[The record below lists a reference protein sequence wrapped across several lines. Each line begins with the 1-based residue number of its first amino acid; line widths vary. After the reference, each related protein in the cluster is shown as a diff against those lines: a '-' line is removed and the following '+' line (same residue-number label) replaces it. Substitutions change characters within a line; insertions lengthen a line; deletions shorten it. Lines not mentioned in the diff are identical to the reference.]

1 VLDPPL
7 TSNTDINLLAS
18 LRKQIEA
25 LSPVLPDKAVVTVGQ
40 YTLETLIDS
49 PKLSEADMYTLLR
62 VIHKKD
68 LQHKTIQIDPKYC
81 LMADTLYE
89 PHYWFDM
96 EEYYDKV
103 DVDSEL
109 EHLIYGYHNQ
119 VLTLSNISEGA
130 CSGILPE
137 IHRFLAQ
144 KEKSTIGVALFP
156 SMNHSS
162 DALYNAF
169 SAVGRILIDNST
181 PLVLIDQ
188 GLMEDYNGVHRI
200 GDVLQDTAIIDYFID
215 MLLDKENI
223 IRELDRLSRSY
234 GVNIYSPLLATGC
247 SLDIYGSFR
256 NILEITLEQP
266 LMDFELTSA
275 KMVYVLV
282 RAPLSY
288 QEDFQKGQLE
298 FEVTQWL
305 QESIGVDIPQ
315 ICEPLFVDEYGD
327 RVDVIILVGG
337 YDTKKKFNEVYQR
350 IERFSKMNVDQNL
363 VDEEEWNKI
372 KKKMLNGF

>member
-1 VLDPPL
+1 VLNPPL
-7 TSNTDINLLAS
+7 SSNTEDNLFTS

-25 LSPVLPDKAVVTVGQ
+25 ISPILPDKAVVTIGQ
-40 YTLETLIDS
+40 YTLETLMDS
-49 PKLSEADMYTLLR
+49 PKLSEEDVYTLIR

-68 LQHKTIQIDPKYC
+68 LQHKTVDIDPKKNIV
-81 LMADTLYE
+81 ADTLYE

-103 DVDSEL
+103 DLDQLL
-109 EHLIYGYHNQ
+109 ERLIYGYHKEIM
-119 VLTLSNISEGA
+119 TLSNISEGA
-130 CSGILPE
+130 SSGLLPKV
-137 IHRFLAQ
+137 HKFLA
-144 KEKSTIGVALFP
+144 KREKSTLGIAIFP
-156 SMNHSS
+156 SMSHSS

-169 SAVGRILIDNST
+169 SAVGKILIDNST

-188 GLMEDYNGVHRI
+188 GMMEHFNGVHRK
-200 GDVLQDTAIIDYFID
+200 GDVLEGKMTIDYIVD

-234 GVNIYSPLLATGC
+234 GVNIYSPLMATGC
-247 SLDIYGSFR
+247 SLDIYDSFR

-266 LMDFELTSA
+266 LMEFDLTTA
-275 KMVYVLV
+275 TMVYVLV

-288 QEDFQKGQLE
+288 QEDFQKGRLE

-305 QESIGVDIPQ
+305 QERIGIDIPQ

-337 YDTKKKFNEVYQR
+337 YDTGKKFNEVYNR
-350 IERFSKMNVDQNL
+350 IERFGKMNVDQGL
-363 VDEEEWNKI
+363 VDSGEWEEI
-372 KKKMLNGF
+372 KKRMLD

>member
-1 VLDPPL
+1 M

-49 PKLSEADMYTLLR
+49 PKLSEEDYYTLLR

-68 LQHKTIQIDPKYC
+68 LQHKTIHIDPKFS

-96 EEYYDKV
+96 GEYYEKIDIEK
-103 DVDSEL
+103 EL
-109 EHLIYGYHNQ
+109 EHLIYGYHKQ

-137 IHRFLAQ
+137 IHRFLA
-144 KEKSTIGVALFP
+144 KHEKSTIGVVLFP

-181 PLVLIDQ
+181 PLIIFDQ
-188 GLMEDYNGVHRI
+188 GLMEDYNGVHRK
-200 GDVLQDTAIIDYFID
+200 GDVLQDTGIIDYFID

-234 GVNIYSPLLATGC
+234 AVNIYSPLLATGC

-256 NILEITLEQP
+256 NILEISLEQP
-266 LMDFELTSA
+266 LMEMDLKTA
-275 KMVYVLV
+275 TMVYVLV

-288 QEDFQKGQLE
+288 QDDFQKGQLE

-305 QESIGVDIPQ
+305 QESIGIDIPQ

-327 RVDVIILVGG
+327 RVDVIIMVGG
-337 YDTKKKFNEVYQR
+337 YDTGKKFNEVYNR

-363 VDEEEWNKI
+363 VDKEEWEKI
-372 KKKMLNGF
+372 KKKMLD

>member
-1 VLDPPL
+1 M

-25 LSPVLPDKAVVTVGQ
+25 ISPILPDKAVVTVGQ

-49 PKLSEADMYTLLR
+49 PKLSEEDYYTLLR

-68 LQHKTIQIDPKYC
+68 LQHKTIDIDPNRS

-96 EEYYDKV
+96 GEYYEKV
-103 DVDSEL
+103 DLDQQL
-109 EHLIYGYHNQ
+109 EHIIYGYHKQ

-137 IHRFLAQ
+137 IHRFLAM
-144 KEKSTIGVALFP
+144 KEKSTVGVALFP
-156 SMNHSS
+156 AMNHSS

-169 SAVGRILIDNST
+169 SAIGRILIDNST
-181 PLVLIDQ
+181 PLILLDQ
-188 GLMEDYNGVHRI
+188 GLMEDYNGVHRR
-200 GDVLQDTAIIDYFID
+200 GDVLVNKAIIDYFID
-215 MLLDKENI
+215 MLLDKENF

-234 GVNIYSPLLATGC
+234 GVKIYSPLLATGC

-256 NILEITLEQP
+256 NILEISLEQQ
-266 LMDFELTSA
+266 LMDMNLKTA

-288 QEDFQKGQLE
+288 QDEFQKGQLE

-305 QESIGVDIPQ
+305 QERIGIDIPQ
-315 ICEPLFVDEYGD
+315 ICEPMFVDEYGD

-337 YDTKKKFNEVYQR
+337 YDTGKKFNEIYQR
-350 IERFSKMNVDQNL
+350 IERFSKMNVDQGL
-363 VDEEEWNKI
+363 VEKEEWDKI
-372 KKKMLNGF
+372 KEKMLD

>member
-1 VLDPPL
+1 M

-40 YTLETLIDS
+40 YTLETLMDS
-49 PKLSEADMYTLLR
+49 PKLSEDDYYTLLR

-68 LQHKTIQIDPKYC
+68 LQHKTIHIDPKYS

-96 EEYYDKV
+96 QEYYDKI
-103 DVDSEL
+103 DIDKEL
-109 EHLIYGYHNQ
+109 EHLIYGYHKQ

-137 IHRFLAQ
+137 IHRFLAK
-144 KEKSTIGVALFP
+144 KEKSTIGVSLFP
-156 SMNHSS
+156 AMNHSS

-181 PLVLIDQ
+181 PLILIDQ
-188 GLMEDYNGVHRI
+188 GLMENYNGVHRV

-266 LMDFELTSA
+266 LMELELTSA

-282 RAPLSY
+282 RVPLSY

-363 VDEEEWNKI
+363 VDKETWEKI
-372 KKKMLNGF
+372 KEKTLNGF